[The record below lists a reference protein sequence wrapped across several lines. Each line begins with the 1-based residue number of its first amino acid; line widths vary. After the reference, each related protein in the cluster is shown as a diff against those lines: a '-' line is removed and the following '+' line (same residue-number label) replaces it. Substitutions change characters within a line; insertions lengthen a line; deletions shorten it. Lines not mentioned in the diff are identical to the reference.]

1 MWIIHWLSL
10 LSVLHCEIRISNKY
24 CNFFNPINTEN
35 ILRLISTIKIIT
47 LFFCFTTAKLN
58 TVLNY
63 AAFIPSLLKKKPY
76 HFNKSSNICMRA
88 KNTAHASVAHCL
100 FAKFF
105 FKSLHI
111 SIITSGGLRWHQS
124 ILKPNIFSKKTN
136 STHRID
142 KVTNLPKLSWIY
154 YTSAF
159 FWIFRCRLT
168 QICPYCTI
176 YDWGWNIYLR
186 KLTD

>member
-63 AAFIPSLLKKKPY
+63 AAFIPPLLKKKPY
-76 HFNKSSNICMRA
+76 HFNKTSNICTWA

-100 FAKFF
+100 FTKFF
-105 FKSLHI
+105 LRVSTPVLSLVVDYDD
-111 SIITSGGLRWHQS
+111 TSLFLNQIFYLKNKRHTQNWQS
-124 ILKPNIFSKKTN
+124 NY
-136 STHRID
+136 
-142 KVTNLPKLSWIY
+142 LPKLSWIY

-159 FWIFRCRLT
+159 SWLFRCRLT
-168 QICPYCTI
+168 
-176 YDWGWNIYLR
+176 
-186 KLTD
+186 

>member
-10 LSVLHCEIRISNKY
+10 LSALHCEIRISNKY

-88 KNTAHASVAHCL
+88 KNTAHASVAYCL
-100 FAKFF
+100 CAKFF
-105 FKSLHI
+105 LRVWTSVLSPAVDYDDTSLFLNEI
-111 SIITSGGLRWHQS
+111 FFLKTKQNTQNWQS
-124 ILKPNIFSKKTN
+124 N
-136 STHRID
+136 
-142 KVTNLPKLSWIY
+142 
-154 YTSAF
+154 
-159 FWIFRCRLT
+159 
-168 QICPYCTI
+168 
-176 YDWGWNIYLR
+176 
-186 KLTD
+186 

>member
-63 AAFIPSLLKKKPY
+63 AAFIPSLLKKNY
-76 HFNKSSNICMRA
+76 HFNKSSNICMQA
-88 KNTAHASVAHCL
+88 KNTAHASAAHCL

-105 FKSLHI
+105 LRVWTSVLSPVIDYGDTSLF
-111 SIITSGGLRWHQS
+111 LNQ
-124 ILKPNIFSKKTN
+124 IFSLQKTN
-136 STHRID
+136 SIPRID
-142 KVTNLPKLSWIY
+142 KVTNLPKLS
-154 YTSAF
+154 
-159 FWIFRCRLT
+159 
-168 QICPYCTI
+168 
-176 YDWGWNIYLR
+176 
-186 KLTD
+186 

>member
-63 AAFIPSLLKKKPY
+63 AAFIPSLPKKKKPY
-76 HFNKSSNICMRA
+76 HFNKSSNICTRA
-88 KNTAHASVAHCL
+88 KNIAHASVAHCL

-105 FKSLHI
+105 FKSLNI
-111 SIITSGGLRWHQS
+111 SIITTGGLWWHQS
-124 ILKPNIFSKKTN
+124 ILKPNIFFSKKTN
-136 STHRID
+136 TTHRTD
-142 KVTNLPKLSWIY
+142 KVTNLPNWVDCIIPLLFLGSLD
-154 YTSAF
+154 A
-159 FWIFRCRLT
+159 
-168 QICPYCTI
+168 
-176 YDWGWNIYLR
+176 D
-186 KLTD
+186 